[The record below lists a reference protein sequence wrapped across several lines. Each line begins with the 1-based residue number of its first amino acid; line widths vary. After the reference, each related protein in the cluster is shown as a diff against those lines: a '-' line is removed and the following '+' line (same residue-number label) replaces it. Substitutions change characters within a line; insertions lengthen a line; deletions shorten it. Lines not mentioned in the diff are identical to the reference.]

1 MEKRKVIGLEGR
13 VTPEQ
18 FAAFESKLTS
28 IERRLVAIERTGD
41 EAAYNTHFAQ
51 TYITESKNKI
61 SKSWSLHEM

>member
-28 IERRLVAIERTGD
+28 IERRLVAIEKTGD
-41 EAAYNTHFAQ
+41 EALYNTHFA
-51 TYITESKNKI
+51 
-61 SKSWSLHEM
+61 